1 MISRNGRSV
10 AGFGLGAGSSKPMTY
25 DEAIAANPQEVHA
38 GEKSG
43 PDLTDEQL
51 SAPMKAVGQFL
62 VNCGAPDDMK
72 LVIKVAVKLGKPV
85 GVTVETDP
93 PNSGIA
99 SCLDRAVRGLRWP
112 SNPKLDSFTSRY

>member
-51 SAPMKAVGQFL
+51 SAPMKAVSQSL
-62 VNCGAPDDMK
+62 ASCGAPDDMK
-72 LVIKVAVKLGKPV
+72 FTIKVAIKLGKPI
-85 GVTVETDP
+85 GVTVATDP
-93 PNSGIA
+93 PNA
-99 SCLDRAVRGLRWP
+99 SFAACVSRAVRGLRWP
-112 SNPKLDSFTSRY
+112 SNPKLDSFTTTY